1 MEKDPGYSFKATE
14 MQPMEKVRIDKWL
27 WAARF
32 FKTRSLAKAAIE
44 GGKVH
49 IDGHKSKASRQLE
62 LGTVLTIRQGFD
74 TKTVEVIAL
83 SEQRRGAPEA
93 LLLYTETAE
102 SIAKRETQAA
112 QRKALN
118 QSQVNDGKPN
128 KKQRRQIHRFLT
140 N

>member
-1 MEKDPGYSFKATE
+1 MD
-14 MQPMEKVRIDKWL
+14 KVRIDKWL

-49 IDGHKSKASRQLE
+49 IDGNKSKASRQLE
-62 LGTVLTIRQGFD
+62 LGTILSIRQGFD
-74 TKTVEVIAL
+74 VKVVEVIGL

-93 LLLYTETAE
+93 LLLYNETAE
-102 SIAKRETQAA
+102 SVTLREQNAA
-112 QRKALN
+112 QRKA
-118 QSQVNDGKPN
+118 VNSSPASDGKPN
-128 KKQRRQIHRFLT
+128 KKQRRQIHRFLS